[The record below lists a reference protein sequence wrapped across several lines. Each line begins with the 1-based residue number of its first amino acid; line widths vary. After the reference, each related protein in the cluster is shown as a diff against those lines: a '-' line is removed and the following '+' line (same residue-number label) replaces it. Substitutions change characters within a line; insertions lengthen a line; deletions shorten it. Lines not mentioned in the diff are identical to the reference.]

1 MDMRKP
7 HVSYYIRKAN
17 ENGYIK
23 EVCRDRV
30 KIFELTQRSKNFIDQ
45 YDKRIQNKQLAS
57 CRAENIRFKAPVH
70 RLPAKT
76 PDWHKVD
83 EQLEPVQ

>member
-7 HVSYYIRKAN
+7 HLSYYIRKAN

-30 KIFELTQRSKNFIDQ
+30 KIFELTQRGKNFIDQ
-45 YDKRIQNKQLAS
+45 YDKSIQNKQLAS